1 MHTEI
6 LRPSREFQDYLGYR
20 FYQNG
25 RMQLNLNDKGKEREF
40 CIYFEIEETI
50 ALMFPL
56 TLASEYFL
64 SDRLWRL
71 AEMLLSAERKI
82 YSVNNP
88 LFTQVFIKAK
98 KCKLFS

>member
-1 MHTEI
+1 
-6 LRPSREFQDYLGYR
+6 
-20 FYQNG
+20 
-25 RMQLNLNDKGKEREF
+25 MQLNLNDKGKEREF
-40 CIYFEIEETI
+40 CIYFEIEKTI

-56 TLASEYFL
+56 THASEYLL

-71 AEMLLSAERKI
+71 AETLLSAERKI

-98 KCKLFS
+98 KFKLFS